1 MATFTVTH
9 HQRLSNVAVVQTLE
23 NTDIAVGQ
31 SITLTGLGHGLNG
44 THIVFAVPTYYLID
58 VDEEGDYIYDP
69 DVIIPNQLLF
79 QDAGDDLERSAA
91 DPVGSLVW
99 NPVCTWIDVA
109 DLTEFLGIS
118 GATANDTAFMTS
130 SVNASNAWSFKRRVQ
145 AGYHDSLTTVPD
157 AAVKAGA
164 VLMAASLYRERGS
177 IDSFQSFQDMTSQRT
192 CRVNGPNQPAPRH
205 QEIASGMR
213 WQASSQT
220 RSTLSRRRSQLLDL
234 FLLPIHA
241 TLALWWCSLS
251 FLHSH
256 RLTTRQRTSQSISEC
271 WARHPA
277 TKTQLTTFSESLTRS

>member
-23 NTDIAVGQ
+23 STDIAIGQ

-91 DPVGSLVW
+91 DPVGSLDW

-145 AGYHDSLTTVPD
+145 AGYHDSLTSVPD
-157 AAVKAGA
+157 AAVKAGV

-177 IDSFQSFQDMTSQRT
+177 IDSFQSFQDMTVSAPVASMGRI
-192 CRVNGPNQPAPRH
+192 NQLLG
-205 QEIASGMR
+205 IK
-213 WQASSQT
+213 
-220 RSTLSRRRSQLLDL
+220 RSQV
-234 FLLPIHA
+234 A
-241 TLALWWCSLS
+241 
-251 FLHSH
+251 
-256 RLTTRQRTSQSISEC
+256 
-271 WARHPA
+271 
-277 TKTQLTTFSESLTRS
+277 